1 LTLSY
6 NITYFFSIFQMAK
19 RAQIKLIHSKRHFQV
34 DDLEVMQI
42 SGPQDEGAD
51 LRVEQMTWPQL
62 EVTDPQMRY
71 GKLLHRPTKC
81 RTYIIRTRTIIC
93 SKSEFSLAQQEHFSS
108 IILVIYLGDLLAE

>member
-34 DDLEVMQI
+34 IDLEVMQI

-51 LRVEQMTWPQL
+51 LRVEQMTWPQGVGRVQP
-62 EVTDPQMRY
+62 ERTGTGSYRSTDA
-71 GKLLHRPTKC
+71 LW
-81 RTYIIRTRTIIC
+81 
-93 SKSEFSLAQQEHFSS
+93 
-108 IILVIYLGDLLAE
+108 